1 MFRPT
6 RKEHKRLQKV
16 NVREAKRVLREVQA
30 AAVSCPFHH
39 SSQPSVPL
47 GGVQNET
54 RNDCESA
61 AECDEFMNVDV
72 NGRGSSG
79 RSLVGDIAAFCIKW
93 KVTREASNEL
103 LQLLSAHGVRG
114 LPRDSRACKRSLRVV
129 ENVVGMGGGSYYHF
143 GVEKELIKNL
153 ALYEGSCDSVHLQFS
168 IDGLPLFRSSPVDFW
183 PILCR
188 VFLSGNISS
197 VFPVGLYCGKSKPSD
212 VDEYL
217 KLFLQEMTAILERG
231 IEWSGVHANVFIHSF
246 VCDAP
251 ARQYIKKI
259 KGHSG
264 YDSCERC
271 EIHGERNES
280 GEPGIKFVQ
289 MCNTG
294 RSDDLFRENRYGCH
308 QKSHLGASPLND
320 LPIDMIKD
328 FPLDYMH
335 LVLLGVVKRMLRLWL
350 GTTDFHV
357 TKYSCNFRL
366 LARECSSVISERVQ
380 VCSESVS
387 SEFQRRPRQMDE
399 NKFFKAKEFR
409 TLLLYTFPFI
419 FRGLFRNNSKV
430 YDHFLLLVVSFRIML
445 GRKPTPNFIAYV
457 RALLVKFVRDMKD
470 LYGKTHM
477 TYSVHNLLHVVDDYE
492 RFGVLDRVSAFSFE
506 SYMQKLKGYVGRG
519 GQELQQAVKR
529 RHEEGVLDIG
539 TATSSCDVAL
549 KKEHDRGPL
558 GKFSNSPVES
568 QFGEVML
575 GGRRFTV
582 ESRDSFVCVGSK
594 FGRIKNFIRID
605 NKLYTLVQY
614 FESVENF
621 FTSPCC
627 SDRVG
632 IVLCKSLR
640 DELVAVDLQKV
651 QKCVAFEMKES
662 NNMYVA
668 KLLHETIND

>member
-1 MFRPT
+1 M
-6 RKEHKRLQKV
+6 
-16 NVREAKRVLREVQA
+16 QA
-30 AAVSCPFHH
+30 AASSCPFHH

-47 GGVQNET
+47 GIV
-54 RNDCESA
+54 RNDLLNDSESA
-61 AECDEFMNVDV
+61 AECDEFMNVDAA
-72 NGRGSSG
+72 RGCSST
-79 RSLVGDIAAFCIKW
+79 RSLLGDIAAFCIKW

-103 LQLLSAHGVRG
+103 LDILSVHGVKG
-114 LPRDSRACKRSLRVV
+114 LPKDSRAAKRSLRAV
-129 ENVVGMGGGSYYHF
+129 ENVISMGIGSYYHF
-143 GVEKELIKNL
+143 GVEKELRRNL
-153 ALYEGSCDSVHLQFS
+153 CMYKGLSGDLHLQFN

-188 VFLSGNISS
+188 VVWTDSISA
-197 VFPVGLYCGKSKPSD
+197 VFPVGLYCGKSKPKS

-217 KLFLQEMTAILERG
+217 KLYLQELRAVLQHG
-231 IEWSGVHANVFIHSF
+231 IELSGVQVNVLIHSF

-251 ARQYIKKI
+251 ARQYVKKI

-289 MCNTG
+289 MCNNERTDECFRRNG
-294 RSDDLFRENRYGCH
+294 YSDH
-308 QKSHLGASPLND
+308 QKLHEGVSPLTD
-320 LPIDMIKD
+320 LPLDMIKD

-350 GTTDFHV
+350 GTSDFHV

-366 LARECSSVISERVQ
+366 LARECSTVISERVK
-380 VCSESVS
+380 VCNESIS

-409 TLLLYTFPFI
+409 TLLLYTFPYI
-419 FRGLFRNNSKV
+419 FQGLFRNNSKV

-445 GRKPTPNFIAYV
+445 GKKPTPNFIVYV
-457 RALLVKFVRDMKD
+457 RTLLTKFVGDMKD

-529 RHEEGVLDIG
+529 RHEESVLDLG
-539 TATSSCDVAL
+539 TASTSGDIAL
-549 KKEHDRGPL
+549 KKEHEQGPL
-558 GKFSNSPVES
+558 GKFSTSPVES
-568 QFGEVML
+568 QFREVRL
-575 GGRRFTV
+575 CGRRFTV
-582 ESRDSFVCVGSK
+582 ERRDSYVCVGSK
-594 FGRIKNFIRID
+594 FGRIKNFLK
-605 NKLYTLVQY
+605 N
-614 FESVENF
+614 
-621 FTSPCC
+621 
-627 SDRVG
+627 
-632 IVLCKSLR
+632 
-640 DELVAVDLQKV
+640 
-651 QKCVAFEMKES
+651 
-662 NNMYVA
+662 
-668 KLLHETIND
+668 